1 MPYLFEKANAVAHT
15 HSVNARLAAVP
26 SANRIVLTNSIAV
39 RYIIVI
45 ISKHFNKFNRL
56 LFRYFQSIL
65 DGAAQLVL
73 PIIEGADD
81 VVLQQAISS
90 QPAEVSAVLI
100 RNHGLLVWD
109 GSWEMAIKR

>member
-15 HSVNARLAAVP
+15 HPFNARLAA
-26 SANRIVLTNSIAV
+26 SEIGNIQMKV

-45 ISKHFNKFNRL
+45 ISKHFSQ
-56 LFRYFQSIL
+56 FQSFVFCCFQVIL
-65 DGAAQLVL
+65 GGSNDWIL

-100 RNHGLLVWD
+100 RNHGLLVCD
-109 GSWEMAIKR
+109 GS